1 MTFFSDLSL
10 FTAKALVLLIIGL
23 VFILGL
29 LTLMARAK
37 QMAGGGSLR
46 LKNLNESL
54 EETRETIL
62 MEVLPKKIFKQ
73 FLKQQKKLT
82 AEKNKLEKR
91 NPTVYVLNFDGD
103 IKASAVD
110 TLREEI
116 NAIVTAASPQDEVV
130 LRLESGGGMVHGYG
144 LAAAQLMRLKEAGIK
159 LTVTIDKVAASGGYL
174 MACVADHIL
183 AAPFAIIG
191 SIGVIVQLPNFN
203 RLLKEKNIDFE
214 METAGEY
221 KRTITMFGEN
231 TDQGRE
237 KLKEELEEIHDQFK
251 QLIVTHRPSINI
263 DQVATGEHWLG
274 QHALTLKLVDT
285 LKTSD
290 AYLLECSKTMSVYE
304 LQYVIR
310 KPLLA
315 KLSGAAASVVHQSQL
330 WVSSFF
336 RTA

>member
-1 MTFFSDLSL
+1 MAFFTDLSL

-23 VFILGL
+23 AFIFSL
-29 LTLMARAK
+29 LVLMARAK
-37 QMAGGGSLR
+37 QVGSGGRLS
-46 LKNLNESL
+46 LKNLNEKL
-54 EETRETIL
+54 ENTRETIL

-73 FLKQQKKLT
+73 FLKQQKKLN
-82 AEKNKLEKR
+82 AEKAKGEKR
-91 NPTVYVLNFDGD
+91 NPAVYVLNFDGD

-110 TLREEI
+110 HLREEV
-116 NAIVTAASPQDEVV
+116 NAIIMAATPQDEVV

-144 LAAAQLMRLKEAGIK
+144 LAAAQLARLKEAGIK

-174 MACVADHIL
+174 MACVADQIL

-191 SIGVIVQLPNFN
+191 SIGVIVQLPNFH

-237 KLKEELEEIHDQFK
+237 KLKEELTEIHDQFK
-251 QLIVTHRPSINI
+251 ELIVLHRPKIQI

-274 QHALTLKLVDT
+274 QHALKLNLVDG

-290 AYLLECSKTMSVYE
+290 AYLLERSKEMSVYE
-304 LQYVIR
+304 LQYEIK

-315 KLSGAAASVVHQSQL
+315 KLTGAAASMVHQSQL
-330 WVSSFF
+330 WISSFF